1 MIAEKVNLKEIIGG
15 RYDNSYVL
23 FHHRLLSYK
32 FPSSPLQK
40 FLIGKP
46 QYGANEASIS
56 RENNDVPRYIR
67 ITDIDENGCLID
79 NLGATAKIVE
89 PKYILRNND
98 ILIARSGN
106 TVGKSYIH
114 KTETVNETCFFA
126 GYLIR
131 FVIDSNLIL
140 PDYVFIFTKLS
151 VFANWVKVTQRVTG
165 QPNIN
170 AEEYSNLPIP
180 VPTIE
185 TQQRIIEIY
194 QNAQKARL
202 NKIDEAKH
210 LLNSIDDY
218 ILDSLQVDGGK
229 LLKKDKCFQVNIS
242 DIIGSRLDVSF
253 YKDKFEMVSSQ
264 YTNKKLSQLVEIDPP
279 TIYKGKNAEDVIS
292 FIPMECID
300 EIWGEVVE
308 QRETTIA
315 KTKGYTKFEEN
326 DLLWAKIT
334 PCMQNGKSA
343 VARGLKNGVGCGST
357 EFFVIRPKDDRE
369 ILIDYV
375 YLILRHHDIL
385 FAAQTSFGGS
395 AGQQRVPKQY
405 LKSIT
410 IPIPDISV
418 QKEIVDTV
426 YSIKAKA
433 KQLQEKGDL
442 LLEEAK
448 NKIEDI
454 ILR

>member
-32 FPSSPLQK
+32 FSSSPLQK

-56 RENNDVPRYIR
+56 RESNEVPRYIR
-67 ITDIDENGCLID
+67 ITDIDENGCLAD
-79 NLGATAKIVE
+79 NLGATAKNVE
-89 PKYILRNND
+89 SKYILKNND

-180 VPTIE
+180 VPPIE
-185 TQQRIIEIY
+185 VQRKIIEIY

-202 NKIDEAKH
+202 NKIDEAKQ
-210 LLNSIDDY
+210 LLDGIEDY
-218 ILDSLQVDGGK
+218 IANKLQLNTIRKRGEKHQPFTLKSTSLFGSRFDVQFHAGIKDAIRQTEEVPYKALGEIAAFSSEGWNQKSIFNDKFPYIEISSINTTVGCIEDISSVSLNNPPSRAKKIVRRDDILISTTRPNRGAICIYDCDNISIASTGFSVIRETDNCVRKEYLYLALRLSSSLEQMSLRCSGGNYPAITESE
-229 LLKKDKCFQVNIS
+229 LKK
-242 DIIGSRLDVSF
+242 
-253 YKDKFEMVSSQ
+253 
-264 YTNKKLSQLVEIDPP
+264 
-279 TIYKGKNAEDVIS
+279 
-292 FIPMECID
+292 
-300 EIWGEVVE
+300 
-308 QRETTIA
+308 
-315 KTKGYTKFEEN
+315 
-326 DLLWAKIT
+326 
-334 PCMQNGKSA
+334 
-343 VARGLKNGVGCGST
+343 
-357 EFFVIRPKDDRE
+357 
-369 ILIDYV
+369 ILIP
-375 YLILRHHDIL
+375 I
-385 FAAQTSFGGS
+385 
-395 AGQQRVPKQY
+395 P
-405 LKSIT
+405 SIT
-410 IPIPDISV
+410 IQEDII
-418 QKEIVDTV
+418 ETV
-426 YSIKAKA
+426 AKTRNIA
-433 KQLQEKGDL
+433 SQLQEQGNQL
-442 LLEEAK
+442 METAK
-448 NKIEDI
+448 QKIENI
-454 ILR
+454 ILG